1 MITGTQKTKINIL
14 VDKLKNYNNIKND
27 WYIEKIINEIK
38 ETLNN

>member
-1 MITGTQKTKINIL
+1 MITGTQKTKIINLI
-14 VDKLKNYNNIKND
+14 DKIENYNNLKND

>member
-1 MITGTQKTKINIL
+1 MITGTQKEKINSLI
-14 VDKLKNYNNIKND
+14 DKLENYNNLKNE

>member
-1 MITGTQKTKINIL
+1 MITGTQKEKINIL
-14 VDKLKNYNNIKND
+14 VDKLKYYNNIRND